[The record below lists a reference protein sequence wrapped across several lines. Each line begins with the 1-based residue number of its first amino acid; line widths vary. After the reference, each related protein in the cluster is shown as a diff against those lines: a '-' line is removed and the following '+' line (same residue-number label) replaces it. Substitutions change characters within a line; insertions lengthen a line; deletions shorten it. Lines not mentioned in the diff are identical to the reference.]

1 MAAVDSH
8 VGRAIFENILSSET
22 GILKNKTRILVTNN
36 LSVLPFTDSIIVLK
50 EGQIIEYG
58 SFNDLLE
65 QKNHFAHLI
74 SEYSHSEETEEKG
87 DSEEDKLT
95 EKNKDAADFN
105 IGSKLVE
112 KEESQIGRV
121 KWSVYWQYLKVIFI
135 IYFIFFVL
143 LIVFLNCSFSQC
155 SGASWWQSTT
165 S

>member
-1 MAAVDSH
+1 MASCILSTVDSH

-22 GILKNKTRILVTNN
+22 GILRNKTRILVTNN

-58 SFNDLLE
+58 SYSELLE

-74 SEYSHSEETEEKG
+74 SEYSVKESHSEETEGKG
-87 DSEEDKLT
+87 NSEEDKLT
-95 EKNKDAADFN
+95 EKNKDAADLK

-121 KWSVYWQYLKVIFI
+121 KWSVYWQYLKVVFI
-135 IYFIFFVL
+135 PYFLSFFDL
-143 LIVFLNCSFSQC
+143 RLFKL
-155 SGASWWQSTT
+155 
-165 S
+165 